1 MKAIVNTKLV
11 MEDGI
16 IWDGALTFED
26 DKILQVGWAE
36 TVSIPADAE
45 VIDAGGLYTAP
56 GLIDIHNHGGG
67 DWLFAENPLY
77 CARYFLKHG
86 ETTILPTFY
95 HNLDLQAMLDGAQRV
110 REVSQSG
117 AGRVMDGLYMEG
129 PFMALGGSFQNEMKW
144 SGAVKEAD
152 YVRLMEGLGD
162 MVRIWAIDPDRENIE
177 AFLRYAKEKTPQVI
191 FAHGHSSST
200 SESIRAVAHYGVKV
214 RTHITDAGQSR
225 GRAQGTPGAGGDQYC
240 LYEPDM
246 YAELICD
253 QTGVHVPPDL
263 VKMIVRTKGVE
274 KICLI
279 SDSMPSRTNYKNNE
293 AMGIWYGPDLN
304 YDDEGKL
311 AGSRMTLENGC
322 RNLMT
327 HTGYGLCHAI
337 RMATLNP
344 AKLLGIDHRVGS
356 LAPGKTANLILIDD
370 QVRIDRVFLEGQ
382 LAVCGGEVLI

>member
-117 AGRVMDGLYMEG
+117 AGRVMDGLYM
-129 PFMALGGSFQNEMKW
+129 
-144 SGAVKEAD
+144 
-152 YVRLMEGLGD
+152 
-162 MVRIWAIDPDRENIE
+162 
-177 AFLRYAKEKTPQVI
+177 
-191 FAHGHSSST
+191 
-200 SESIRAVAHYGVKV
+200 
-214 RTHITDAGQSR
+214 
-225 GRAQGTPGAGGDQYC
+225 
-240 LYEPDM
+240 
-246 YAELICD
+246 
-253 QTGVHVPPDL
+253 
-263 VKMIVRTKGVE
+263 
-274 KICLI
+274 
-279 SDSMPSRTNYKNNE
+279 
-293 AMGIWYGPDLN
+293 
-304 YDDEGKL
+304 
-311 AGSRMTLENGC
+311 
-322 RNLMT
+322 
-327 HTGYGLCHAI
+327 
-337 RMATLNP
+337 
-344 AKLLGIDHRVGS
+344 
-356 LAPGKTANLILIDD
+356 
-370 QVRIDRVFLEGQ
+370 
-382 LAVCGGEVLI
+382 